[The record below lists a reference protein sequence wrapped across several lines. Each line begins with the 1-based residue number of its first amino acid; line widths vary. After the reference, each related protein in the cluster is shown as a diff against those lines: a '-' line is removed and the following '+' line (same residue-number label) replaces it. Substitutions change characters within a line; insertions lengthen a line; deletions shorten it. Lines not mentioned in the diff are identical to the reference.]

1 MNITIITPAKRGDR
15 SGNRATA
22 NRWATILR
30 KLGHNPRTITQY
42 DGRPCDAMLAIHA
55 WRSADSILRYRDA
68 FPHSPLIVCLAGTDI
83 YRFQKSHPEATHQ
96 SMRHADSL
104 VALHDW
110 VGRAIPKAQRQ
121 KLHVIRQ
128 SAVPLRRRPP
138 LRRHFEILVAGH
150 LRDEKD
156 PFRTALATRLLTDT
170 SRIQIVHFG
179 KAHEPSY
186 AKTAVREMRENP
198 RYRWF
203 DEVPRWKVRQQMSRA
218 RAMVISSRMEGGA
231 NVVSEAIM
239 AGLPILA
246 SKIDGNVGLLGEDY
260 EGYYSVEDEE
270 ALAVLLSRFEMNSQ
284 FRKTLT
290 RQIHQQQP
298 KFTQRR
304 ELAEWRELIKS
315 ITREA

>member
-1 MNITIITPAKRGDR
+1 
-15 SGNRATA
+15 
-22 NRWATILR
+22 
-30 KLGHNPRTITQY
+30 
-42 DGRPCDAMLAIHA
+42 
-55 WRSADSILRYRDA
+55 
-68 FPHSPLIVCLAGTDI
+68 
-83 YRFQKSHPEATHQ
+83 
-96 SMRHADSL
+96 
-104 VALHDW
+104 
-110 VGRAIPKAQRQ
+110 
-121 KLHVIRQ
+121 
-128 SAVPLRRRPP
+128 
-138 LRRHFEILVAGH
+138 
-150 LRDEKD
+150 
-156 PFRTALATRLLTDT
+156 
-170 SRIQIVHFG
+170 
-179 KAHEPSY
+179 
-186 AKTAVREMRENP
+186 
-198 RYRWF
+198 
-203 DEVPRWKVRQQMSRA
+203 
-218 RAMVISSRMEGGA
+218 MVISSRMEGGA